1 MSSVKKSILFLITTS
16 VFFLLL
22 TRESFASQA
31 PRIIHFTCDV
41 TRYSTHTHIGRYVVK
56 GKVVKGKQVITINVS
71 CSDGNSHTHEL
82 NAILPF
88 TVPKI
93 YSNPFRKP
101 YEGLLSCGKFENSYG
116 EVVKA
121 IIVICTETIRP
132 AKRFH
137 ISVKSLK
144 PLKGFRYRPKNHPEI
159 L

>member
-1 MSSVKKSILFLITTS
+1 MKKSILFLITTS